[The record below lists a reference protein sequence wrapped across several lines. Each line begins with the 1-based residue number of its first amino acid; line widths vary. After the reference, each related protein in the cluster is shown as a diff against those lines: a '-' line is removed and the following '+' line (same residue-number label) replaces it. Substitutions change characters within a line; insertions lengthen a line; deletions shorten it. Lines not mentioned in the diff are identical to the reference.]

1 MKKCVEMCEMLFKMW
16 KCKFEIDN
24 QTGPKPKIL
33 FKTIFISLFVFF
45 FIYWK
50 KEHKSMTE
58 KKNKK
63 NDEQYILK
71 NQKYYNFY
79 TFT

>member
-16 KCKFEIDN
+16 KCEFEIDD

-45 FIYWK
+45 FYILEKRAQIDDWK
-50 KEHKSMTE
+50 K
-58 KKNKK
+58 
-63 NDEQYILK
+63 
-71 NQKYYNFY
+71 
-79 TFT
+79 